1 MLPGGGTPYYMAM
14 SREVHVPYTV
24 GQDEDGVWCAHAYV
38 GRVGCNGVGD
48 TRDEAL
54 ADLREAVLMV
64 LEDDGAPE
72 ELKILVDVA

>member
-1 MLPGGGTPYYMAM
+1 M

-24 GQDEDGVWCAHAYV
+24 GQDEDGVWHAHARV
-38 GRVGCNGVGD
+38 GRSGVGD

-54 ADLREAVLMV
+54 ADLREAVLTV